1 MKLLSNSTIF
11 NDITYVAY
19 DYESMERCLPS
30 CLEIFYD
37 STISNAKFPPDTENA
52 YNYLMTGLSKNLPAK
67 YIEWETMLGK
77 KWKNC
82 A

>member
-67 YIEWETMLGK
+67 YIEWDTMLG
-77 KWKNC
+77 
-82 A
+82 